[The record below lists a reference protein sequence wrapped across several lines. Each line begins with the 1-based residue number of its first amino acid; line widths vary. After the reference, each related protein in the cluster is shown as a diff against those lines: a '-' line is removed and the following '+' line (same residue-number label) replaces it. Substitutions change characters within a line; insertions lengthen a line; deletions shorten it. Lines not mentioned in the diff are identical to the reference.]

1 MFAVYLIAAVLIA
14 QTQSAALPESE
25 SVPIETVVSQQ
36 QLINIFSESISFRFH
51 KMSNQIIE
59 TKENK
64 DAKTSVDTVDFA
76 LLEYTEKDHAKDIDS
91 YLDTA
96 VQETE

>member
-1 MFAVYLIAAVLIA
+1 L
-14 QTQSAALPESE
+14 
-25 SVPIETVVSQQ
+25 
-36 QLINIFSESISFRFH
+36 ND
-51 KMSNQIIE
+51 QIIE

-64 DAKTSVDTVDFA
+64 EAKSSVDTVDFA

-96 VQETE
+96 VQADKFGCGSRCVIITQFNLSFN